1 MSVKFKPN
9 KRAAEAVLKGSEV
22 QALLARKA
30 AEVAARA
37 GEGFTSGVRVGKDRA
52 RAYVLPE
59 TYKARKNQA
68 RNHVLERA
76 VGRG

>member
-9 KRAAEAVLKGSEV
+9 KRTAEAILKGPEV

-30 AEVAARA
+30 AEVASRA

-59 TYKARKNQA
+59 TYKARKRQA
-68 RNHVLERA
+68 RDHVLERA

>member
-9 KRAAEAVLKGSEV
+9 KRTAEAILKGPEV

-59 TYKARKNQA
+59 TYKARRRQA
-68 RNHVLERA
+68 RDHVLERA